1 MNDARNKFD
10 AAKSDLQTVICREI
24 LWPARDAGLK
34 PDEAA
39 IDLYYYDVGPKSAI
53 RVNDKFA
60 ALPEPLR
67 TQTLALAVARV
78 VSTGIAADIESNA
91 TAARK
96 AARSS
101 DDDGSYRYPTQ
112 PESLATPV
120 WRANIKVGDHF
131 LVRYGNGTQLVHVFA
146 ESPNRLCVRRL
157 YSRGTKWANWRSSSI
172 KRTDA
177 RILGPSRPVA
187 DDPIA

>member
-39 IDLYYYDVGPKSAI
+39 VDLYYYDVDPKSAI

-67 TQTLALAVARV
+67 TQSLALAVVRV
-78 VSTGIAADIESNA
+78 IVTGIAVILERNA
-91 TAARK
+91 VAARK
-96 AARSS
+96 AAKAPRYS
-101 DDDGSYRYPTQ
+101 DADDGSYRYPTQ
-112 PESLATPV
+112 PESLATPE
-120 WRANIKVGDHF
+120 WRANIKVGDYF
-131 LVRYGNGTQLVHVFA
+131 LVR
-146 ESPNRLCVRRL
+146 
-157 YSRGTKWANWRSSSI
+157 
-172 KRTDA
+172 
-177 RILGPSRPVA
+177 
-187 DDPIA
+187 